1 MLMRKTMW
9 AIMQKL
15 LKIGLLAYVSL
26 LFSFVGVMGSTET
39 SYAMSSKSLVEI
51 GLLPGVTLD
60 VLSTPT
66 STPAATPTSAVTSTP
81 AATQS
86 PQATPTSQVRPFPT
100 GAAFPSYTAKST
112 TAKPTSTSVSAK
124 STTVGATGGA
134 IFPVSITIHL
144 PNAEDLNINIFK
156 LFLLLGVVGPL
167 LMISGGA
174 LWLLVKWLI
183 NKRKLALQG
192 TIQASPSINSAEV
205 QSALHILQSAS
216 NTPPSILV
224 PSTETSEVPMQVPPA
239 QPIYTPSK
247 LHPITTACSLQMLAV
262 HSDESV
268 GSPLNSDVEPLQ
280 IGSPDLSLGIP
291 RAIESNGNAQRP
303 LVLASPTALVDA
315 PSPSVPSSPPVSSAS
330 SVAI

>member
-1 MLMRKTMW
+1 MW
-9 AIMQKL
+9 TIMQKL

-86 PQATPTSQVRPFPT
+86 PQATPTSQARPFPT
-100 GAAFPSYTAKST
+100 GAALPSY

-144 PNAEDLNINIFK
+144 PNAEELNINIFK

-167 LMISGGA
+167 LMISGGT

-192 TIQASPSINSAEV
+192 TIQASPSVNSADG

-216 NTPPSILV
+216 NTPPSILA

-262 HSDESV
+262 HSGDLVS
-268 GSPLNSDVEPLQ
+268 SPLNSDVEPLQ

-315 PSPSVPSSPPVSSAS
+315 PSSSVPSSPPVSSAS